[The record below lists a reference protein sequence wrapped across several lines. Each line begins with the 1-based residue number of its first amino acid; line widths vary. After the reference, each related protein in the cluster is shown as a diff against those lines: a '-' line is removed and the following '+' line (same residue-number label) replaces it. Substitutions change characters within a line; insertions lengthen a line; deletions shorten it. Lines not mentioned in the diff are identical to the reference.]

1 MDDDTDDVYW
11 AKLLTVWS
19 RILIVVVILLVVM
32 GTVGGWW
39 LWQISHHQIVV
50 IHTPMAISQHPSA
63 RSPIEVLTARALS
76 AVPPARA
83 SVTPPAVT
91 ATPTRTH

>member
-19 RILIVVVILLVVM
+19 RILIGVVILLVVM

-39 LWQISHHQIVV
+39 MWQVSHNQIV
-50 IHTPMAISQHPSA
+50 IIDTPMSISRHPSA
-63 RSPIEVLTARALS
+63 VSPFKTLTARALS
-76 AVPPARA
+76 AGPPARA
-83 SVTPPAVT
+83 SVTPPVVT
-91 ATPTRTH
+91 ATPTTTH